1 MCVQPGPLTP
11 QEHRK
16 AFQLMWLGFL
26 KHKVGPGARAGAG
39 AGAGAWGSGC
49 T

>member
-1 MCVQPGPLTP
+1 MCVQPGPLP
-11 QEHRK
+11 LQEHRK

-26 KHKVGPGARAGAG
+26 KHKVGLGVGAWAGARGAG
-39 AGAGAWGSGC
+39 C